1 MNIERA
7 IAGEIILEVFIPK
20 DFNANN
26 SELVDNFP
34 QANNVDSKTA
44 IGNDKTKKLGKLKKR
59 TFKAKNRGKP
69 NSTIFLIRSNI
80 TPTDNEI
87 IVKAEMANNI
97 GGIICPNNHLSNKG
111 IEYQGV
117 IIFLMVLFICACFES
132 FKRSL
137 FDLYYLCMNY
147 KISMIKKPIYN

>member
-7 IAGEIILEVFIPK
+7 IAGEIILEVLMPN

-26 SELVDNFP
+26 SELLDNFP
-34 QANNVDSKTA
+34 QANNVESKTA

-59 TFKAKNRGKP
+59 TFKAKNKGKP

-87 IVKAEMANNI
+87 TVKAEIANII
-97 GGIICPNNHLSNKG
+97 GGIIWPNNHLSINA
-111 IEYQGV
+111 IEYQGET
-117 IIFLMVLFICACFES
+117 IL
-132 FKRSL
+132 
-137 FDLYYLCMNY
+137 
-147 KISMIKKPIYN
+147 